1 SIKKGFVSG
10 TVFDESGE
18 PLPGVTV
25 IIKGTS
31 TGVAT
36 DFNGNFSIQANANDQ
51 LVFSYIGYSTREIK
65 ISNNNSLSISLAE
78 DVQHLDEVV
87 TVGYNSLNKSS
98 NEPAM
103 IRSGI
108 SNIPPPPPPPNLNGE
123 MEYTLIEKTPEK
135 PNFNAVQIRKNLQ
148 ETAFFFPQLQT
159 DINGNVSFSFT
170 TPEALTQWKLQLMAH
185 TKTLESA
192 TKTLTTVT
200 QKELMVIPNAPRFLR
215 EGDQISI
222 STKISNLT
230 DKPLSG
236 QAVLVLTD
244 AVTGKDITN
253 ALITSSAVERFSVEQ
268 KGNTQ
273 VSWN

>member
-1 SIKKGFVSG
+1 NTSYPQQYYDQLNWFGFSFNSNKWQYDNYIKSLRLKTESQYDDSIKKGFVSG

-103 IRSGI
+103 IRGGI
-108 SNIPPPPPPPNLNGE
+108 SNIPPPPPP
-123 MEYTLIEKTPEK
+123 
-135 PNFNAVQIRKNLQ
+135 
-148 ETAFFFPQLQT
+148 
-159 DINGNVSFSFT
+159 
-170 TPEALTQWKLQLMAH
+170 
-185 TKTLESA
+185 
-192 TKTLTTVT
+192 
-200 QKELMVIPNAPRFLR
+200 
-215 EGDQISI
+215 
-222 STKISNLT
+222 
-230 DKPLSG
+230 
-236 QAVLVLTD
+236 
-244 AVTGKDITN
+244 
-253 ALITSSAVERFSVEQ
+253 
-268 KGNTQ
+268 
-273 VSWN
+273 